1 VSAITQ
7 APDRARVKPA
17 PIALTAPAGLV
28 LLVAAAVGVPLA
40 ISSWSGSLG
49 IPHNDAWA
57 YDQVATWF
65 ARTGHIHL
73 VGWGSMFLVGQIVV
87 LGPLA
92 KFIVAQ
98 HLFVAA
104 TAAVA
109 LVATYMLLAPRIGRR
124 GALLGSAVIAAW
136 PGFGV
141 LATSFMTDVPAFA
154 AMMLTLALGDA
165 ALRRSSLRLLAGAL
179 AAGIWAFTIREQAVA
194 ALVAVSVAALADRT
208 TRART
213 AAVVVPFATL
223 CVGLEAWRRGLP
235 NGDAP
240 KLHLMPAAAVG
251 HALASGWFTLAL
263 PLLPAT
269 VTIATERWRRR
280 SWVAANTAVAVG
292 LFLLTVG
299 FFVGNYLSATV
310 AFADGNAPR
319 LIPGLPYLL
328 VLLAGLIS
336 GAVLAG
342 AVVERWRRL
351 DTLLGTFT
359 VLSVAI
365 LMVETALGQTLF
377 DRYLIVL
384 APGCFALCMGDTRKP
399 PRASYAAL
407 AGRLA
412 ARDRSCEGRRG
423 LRLGGSARLGAAGP
437 RRGVLAS
444 ERVLPRDVP
453 GDSVLRALGL
463 ADASGRRRPRRPRV
477 SLHVA
482 LRQRHALPHE
492 PLPARVDDAEVGEA
506 ELERARDGL
515 RLVTE
520 RPADSR
526 AAARSA

>member
-1 VSAITQ
+1 
-7 APDRARVKPA
+7 VKPA

-240 KLHLMPAAAVG
+240 TLHLMPAAAVG

-365 LMVETALGQTLF
+365 LVVETALGQTLF

-407 AGRLA
+407 AGVGALSLVILA
-412 ARDRSCEGRRG
+412 GTLAYDGARWRVASQLGIAPAKVDAGFAWAGAHASAPPDRAGEFSHPSEFY
-423 LRLGGSARLGAAGP
+423 LGMFQGIPCYVLSGSP
-437 RRGVLAS
+437 M
-444 ERVLPRDVP
+444 
-453 GDSVLRALGL
+453 
-463 ADASGRRRPRRPRV
+463 
-477 SLHVA
+477 
-482 LRQRHALPHE
+482 
-492 PLPARVDDAEVGEA
+492 
-506 ELERARDGL
+506 
-515 RLVTE
+515 
-520 RPADSR
+520 RPADGGR
-526 AAARSA
+526 VVREYRYTWLFGSATLYLTNRCRPGSTTLR